1 MVINCSTKSNT
12 WPLQETEQG
21 HYEET
26 VWLSRWDEKAGM
38 QIECTAMCSET
49 SNDHTFNEQLA
60 DLKCDD
66 KELDTPGSIVNSSA
80 TEPMP
85 G

>member
-1 MVINCSTKSNT
+1 
-12 WPLQETEQG
+12 
-21 HYEET
+21 
-26 VWLSRWDEKAGM
+26 M